1 MPKICDFETCR
12 KYANYGEHYGKPLRC
27 RTHKEEYILVSQ
39 LCQEGNCKV
48 SSAFNFE
55 NEQKAIYCFQHK
67 KENMVNIKSKPCIF
81 ENCKILPVF
90 NFENETCALYCSSH
104 KLPNMINIK
113 NKICNF
119 ENCKT
124 QPNYNFADEKNGIYC
139 SLHKLPNMI
148 IVTNKK
154 CKYEKCNK
162 SPICNYE
169 GETILLYCGEHKLK
183 NMVNIKSKKCEFIG
197 CKTLPNYNY
206 VGEITPIYCFEHK
219 LENMLDIKHKTCNFE
234 NCKLRPNFNYS
245 NEKKGLYCYEHKL
258 ENMSDVTHKTC
269 NVENCKI
276 RPNYNYEGEITPI
289 YCAEHKLENMIDII
303 GHTKCKANFCLG
315 SRPNKKY
322 KGYCCNCYQNL
333 FPLDPLSYQIR
344 SKTKEIATRD
354 YINENFE
361 GFQHDKPL
369 YTGNC
374 ECTNRRRIDHR
385 ILIGNTLLCV
395 ETDEN
400 QHKSYNK
407 KDEEIRYDD
416 LYMLHSGKFV
426 FIRFNPD
433 KYINTKNKS
442 VNPMLYTRLPVLKEE
457 IERQIERI
465 KKEENTDLL
474 EIIKLYYDDYN

>member
-1 MPKICDFETCR
+1 MPRLCDFETCR
-12 KYANYGEHYGKPLRC
+12 KQASYGEYYGKPLRC
-27 RTHKEEYILVSQ
+27 SQHKENYKLVSQ
-39 LCQEGNCKV
+39 ICQGDKCKL
-48 SSAFNFE
+48 SPAFNYE
-55 NEQKAIYCFQHK
+55 NVAKSVYCFEHK
-67 KENMVNIKSKPCIF
+67 KENMINKHKTCKF
-81 ENCKILPVF
+81 ENCK
-90 NFENETCALYCSSH
+90 
-104 KLPNMINIK
+104 K
-113 NKICNF
+113 
-119 ENCKT
+119 
-124 QPNYNFADEKNGIYC
+124 QPHYNFSDEKNGIYC
-139 SLHKLPNMI
+139 SLHKLENML

-154 CKYEKCNK
+154 CEYEKCNK
-162 SPICNYE
+162 AAICNYE
-169 GETILLYCGEHKLK
+169 GEKIMVYCAEHKLE

-234 NCKLRPNFNYS
+234 NCKVRPNFNYS
-245 NEKKGLYCYEHKL
+245 DEKKGLYCYEHKL
-258 ENMSDVTHKTC
+258 ENMIDVVHKTC

-276 RPNYNYEGEITPI
+276 RPYYNYEGEIKPI
-289 YCAEHKLENMIDII
+289 YCAEHKLLNMIDII

-333 FPLDPLSYQIR
+333 FPTDPLSYQIR
-344 SKTKEIATRD
+344 CKTKEIGVRD
-354 YINENFE
+354 YINANFE

-374 ECTNRRRIDHR
+374 DCTNRRRIDHR
-385 ILIGNTLLCV
+385 LLIGNTLLCI
-395 ETDEN
+395 ETDEH
-400 QHKSYNK
+400 QHKSYDK

-416 LYMLHSGKFV
+416 LFMIHSGKFV

-442 VNPMLYTRLPVLKEE
+442 VNPMLYTRLPILKEE

-465 KKEENTDLL
+465 KNEENTDLL